1 MFSKVLIANRGE
13 IAVRIIRALDELGVA
28 SVAVYSKLDRDAPH
42 VGRAGESYNLGDGPA
57 AENYLSVEKIL
68 DVAARAGAEAIHP
81 GYGFLAENAPFARA
95 CEDAGIVFIGPPAS
109 AIEAM
114 GSKTRARELMQA
126 AGVPIVPGTT
136 QPVATVADAL
146 RIAKG
151 EVGFPVAVKAAG
163 GGGGKG
169 FRVALSENELEGA
182 FEGSSREGEKF
193 FSDPTVYLERYLHD
207 PRHVEVQVLAD
218 RHGNVIHLGERDCS
232 IQRRHQKVIEESPA
246 PEWVVDP
253 QLRERIGQIGVNA
266 AKAVDYVGAGTIEG
280 LFTTGEGTQDEPE
293 YFFLEMNTR
302 VQVEHCV
309 TEMTTGID
317 IVKEGIKAAAGEEL
331 SYAQADVQLRGHAI
345 ECRINA
351 EDASKNFAPAPG
363 RIGAYREPTGPG
375 VRVDSGVEAGG
386 EVSPMYDPMVAKLIV
401 WDADREQATR
411 RMLRALGEFEIEG
424 LKTLIPFH
432 QALLATEQWANGE
445 TCRDLLEDKKWLK
458 TLAFAAPTAPGA
470 TDQDEVETVEQT
482 YAVEVSGRR
491 FDVRVVG
498 PPFAGGSGAA
508 GGAAMNGSGA
518 GAPRKA
524 PKRGTDRRSASK
536 SSSAGGPDTLPSPLQ
551 GNMWKVLVKQGDQVQ
566 EGQLLCI
573 IEAMKMENEITAHK
587 AGTIVELPIVEG
599 APIQAGAPIATIT
612 GAASEQG
619 Q

>member
-1 MFSKVLIANRGE
+1 MFSKILVANRGE
-13 IAVRIIRALDELGVA
+13 IAVRIARALRELGVA
-28 SVAVYSKLDRDAPH
+28 SVAVYSEIDRDAVH
-42 VGRAGESYNLGDGPA
+42 VKRADEAYNLGDGPA

-68 DVAARAGAEAIHP
+68 DVAKRSGAEAIHP
-81 GYGFLAENAPFARA
+81 GYGFLAENAPFAQA
-95 CEDAGIVFIGPPAS
+95 CEDAGVVFIGPPAS

-136 QPVATVADAL
+136 EPVATVGDAL
-146 RIAKG
+146 KIAK
-151 EVGFPVAVKAAG
+151 EQIGFPVAVKAAG

-169 FRVALSENELEGA
+169 FRVALSEDELEGA

-253 QLRERIGQIGVNA
+253 QMRERIGQIGVEA
-266 AKAVDYVGAGTIEG
+266 ARAVGYVGAGTIEG
-280 LFTTGEGTQDEPE
+280 LFTTGDGTGDEPE

-331 SYAQADVQLRGHAI
+331 AYAQADVELRGHAI

-351 EDASKNFAPAPG
+351 EDASKSFAPAPG
-363 RIGAYREPTGPG
+363 RIGRYREPTGPG
-375 VRVDSGVEAGG
+375 VRVDSGVEEGG

-411 RMLRALGEFEIEG
+411 RMLRALGEYEIEH
-424 LKTLIPFH
+424 LRTLIPFH
-432 QALLATEQWANGE
+432 QALLATDQWARGE

-458 TLAFAAPTAPGA
+458 TLAFDAPPAAPVA
-470 TDQDEVETVEQT
+470 DEQEPKLEQN
-482 YAVEVSGRR
+482 YAVEVSGKR
-491 FDVRVVG
+491 FDVRVIG
-498 PPFAGGSGAA
+498 PPAPPFAGAA
-508 GGAAMNGSGA
+508 GATNGATAA
-518 GAPRKA
+518 TARKA
-524 PKRGTDRRSASK
+524 PKRKERTASSGT
-536 SSSAGGPDTLPSPLQ
+536 GGADVLPSPLQ
-551 GNMWKVLVKQGDQVQ
+551 GNMWKVLVKQGDTVA

-587 AGTIVELPIVEG
+587 AGTIVELPISEG
-599 APIQAGAPIATIT
+599 APIQAGAPIATIVSAN
-612 GAASEQG
+612 G
-619 Q
+619 

>member
-1 MFSKVLIANRGE
+1 MFEKVLVANRGE
-13 IAVRIIRALDELGVA
+13 IAVRIVRALDELGVA
-28 SVAVYSKLDRDAPH
+28 SVAVYSELDREAPH
-42 VGRAGESYNLGDGPA
+42 VSRAGEAYNLGAGPA

-68 DVAARAGAEAIHP
+68 DVARRSGAEAVHP

-95 CEDAGIVFIGPPAS
+95 CEEAGIVFIGPPAS

-136 QPVATVADAL
+136 EPVASVAEAMK
-146 RIAKG
+146 IAKKQI
-151 EVGFPVAVKAAG
+151 GFPVAVKASG

-169 FRVALSENELEGA
+169 FRVALSEDELEGA
-182 FEGSSREGEKF
+182 FEGASREGEKF

-246 PEWVVDP
+246 PEWIVDP
-253 QLRERIGQIGVNA
+253 AMRERIGQIGVEA
-266 AKAVDYVGAGTIEG
+266 ARAVDYVGAGTIEG
-280 LFTTGEGTQDEPE
+280 LFSAREDAEPE

-317 IVKEGIKAAAGEEL
+317 IVKEGIRAAAGEEL
-331 SYAQADVQLRGHAI
+331 AYRQEDVVLRGHAI

-363 RIGAYREPTGPG
+363 RIGAYREPSGPG
-375 VRVDSGVEAGG
+375 VRVDSGVQAGG

-401 WDADREQATR
+401 WDADREQATK

-432 QALLATEQWANGE
+432 QALLASGQWERGE
-445 TCRDLLEDKKWLK
+445 TCRDLLEDRKWLK
-458 TLAFAAPTAPGA
+458 TLAFAAPDSTAEP
-470 TDQDEVETVEQT
+470 TDEAEQKLEQS
-482 YAVEVSGRR
+482 YSVEVSGKR

-498 PPFAGGSGAA
+498 PAPAGVGAA
-508 GGAAMNGSGA
+508 NGAVPAA
-518 GAPRKA
+518 A
-524 PKRGTDRRSASK
+524 PKPRRGSERSSG
-536 SSSAGGPDTLPSPLQ
+536 SSASAGGPDTLPSPLQ
-551 GNMWKVLVKQGDQVQ
+551 GNMWKVLVKQGDTVE

-587 AGTIVELPIVEG
+587 SGTIVELPISEG
-599 APIQAGAPIATIT
+599 EPIQAGAPIATIKSNAD
-612 GAASEQG
+612 GAAG
-619 Q
+619 

>member
-1 MFSKVLIANRGE
+1 VGRSPSGS
-13 IAVRIIRALDELGVA
+13 RARWRRWGSRA
-28 SVAVYSKLDRDAPH
+28 WRCTPSSTAPH
-42 VGRAGESYNLGDGPA
+42 VKRADEAYNIGDGPA
-57 AENYLSVEKIL
+57 SENYLSIEKIL
-68 DVAARAGAEAIHP
+68 DVARRADAEAIHP
-81 GYGFLAENAPFARA
+81 GYGFLAENAPFAQA

-136 QPVATVADAL
+136 EPVATVADAL
-146 RIAKG
+146 RIAKD
-151 EVGFPVAVKAAG
+151 EIGFPVAVKAAG

-169 FRVALSENELEGA
+169 FRVALSEDELEGA

-193 FSDPTVYLERYLHD
+193 FSDATVYLERYLHD
-207 PRHVEVQVLAD
+207 PRHVEVQILAD

-253 QLRERIGQIGVNA
+253 QIRERIGKIGVDA

-280 LFTTGEGTQDEPE
+280 LFATHEDEPGEPE

-317 IVKEGIKAAAGEEL
+317 IVKEGIRAAAGEEL
-331 SYAQADVQLRGHAI
+331 SYAQEDVELRGHAI

-363 RIGAYREPTGPG
+363 KIGRYLEPSGPG
-375 VRVDSGVEAGG
+375 VRVDSGVVEGG

-401 WDADREQATR
+401 WDADREQATE
-411 RMLRALGEFEIEG
+411 RMLRALDEYEIEG
-424 LKTLIPFH
+424 LRTLIPFH
-432 QALLATEQWANGE
+432 RALLRTDDWKRGS
-445 TCRDLLEDKKWLK
+445 TCKDLLENKQWLK
-458 TLAFAAPTAPGA
+458 TLAFEKAPAPVDDG
-470 TDQDEVETVEQT
+470 TEEKVEQT
-482 YAVEVSGRR
+482 YSVEVSGKR

-498 PPFAGGSGAA
+498 PPLAGGGTAA
-508 GGAAMNGSGA
+508 SNGTAPA
-518 GAPRKA
+518 GAKA
-524 PKRGTDRRSASK
+524 PKRSTDRRSATK
-536 SSSAGGPDTLPSPLQ
+536 SSSGGGGADVLPSPLQ
-551 GNMWKVLVKQGDQVQ
+551 GNMWKVLVKQGDSVE

-587 AGTIVELPIVEG
+587 SGVIVELPITEG
-599 APIQAGAPIATIT
+599 QPIQAGAPIATIT
-612 GAASEQG
+612 SAADITSAAESEG
-619 Q
+619 